1 MRPFQGCFSEA
12 APIIVPAMAKA
23 ITKPLHLIKATGAVE
38 IKANEDLPLSAR
50 RLFDHLLAHAYPRMK
65 EIWDKAQKAGDLARL
80 QSREASESTAEQERA
95 VSKAMRAILS
105 EGQEHAIPLVSIR
118 RYAAEARDGYEE
130 DSNARLKA
138 AVSGLQRVLVQ
149 FDYLQSDGTQ
159 WQSTQLLGPS
169 RIANGVL
176 HYSFQLPLMEKLIEP
191 ALYSYISL
199 RVVYQCDSKYTLILY
214 QVLKRYADRSAAE
227 PYWQIGVP
235 ELRDLLGCSD
245 KLKDWKDF
253 RKTAINPAIEE
264 IAQIAEFSVEL
275 SEVRQGR
282 GRGGGKVIAV
292 VFYIRKKGA
301 DEASETIRVL
311 DRPRGQRRADR
322 KAKLNPV
329 AQAALAFLSSADSSK
344 RIAWVKRAEALG
356 VKMPPAAAA
365 RENLPRWVPS
375 MAGAIVEEEGL
386 AVE

>member
-1 MRPFQGCFSEA
+1 
-12 APIIVPAMAKA
+12 MAKA

-50 RLFDHLLAHAYPRMK
+50 RLFDHLRAHAYPRMK

-80 QSREASESTAEQERA
+80 QSKEASESSSEQERA

-214 QVLKRYADRSAAE
+214 QVLKRYADRNAAE

-235 ELRDLLGCSD
+235 SCAICWAAPISSRTGRISARRLWCRNEGVVG
-245 KLKDWKDF
+245 F
-253 RKTAINPAIEE
+253 RLFPQLQAIWQDTGIPRPVMMLMTLQATL
-264 IAQIAEFSVEL
+264 ASVFC
-275 SEVRQGR
+275 VGR
-282 GRGGGKVIAV
+282 
-292 VFYIRKKGA
+292 IRA
-301 DEASETIRVL
+301 W
-311 DRPRGQRRADR
+311 RPR
-322 KAKLNPV
+322 PMT
-329 AQAALAFLSSADSSK
+329 FL
-344 RIAWVKRAEALG
+344 
-356 VKMPPAAAA
+356 
-365 RENLPRWVPS
+365 
-375 MAGAIVEEEGL
+375 
-386 AVE
+386 